1 MNLRLA
7 KVSTLAPADESED
20 PDTNCLEADLILDE
34 AKDIVA
40 AIEGPENVWRW
51 RTILFAFVSILGFS
65 IGHGEIKLNL
75 CILDSI
81 QWDRT

>member
-40 AIEGPENVWRW
+40 AIEGPENVWR
-51 RTILFAFVSILGFS
+51 
-65 IGHGEIKLNL
+65 
-75 CILDSI
+75 
-81 QWDRT
+81 